1 MDRRRH
7 IRMHLSHDVCRVAGR
22 LRRGARSSERGDA
35 DETLGVRSV
44 AGGGTRGKGMG
55 SSVVVRLGSEASH
68 RGARHVPKQQ
78 AANSKGGLE
87 GSERN
92 YVWHS

>member
-1 MDRRRH
+1 
-7 IRMHLSHDVCRVAGR
+7 MHLSHDGLPSCRKIET
-22 LRRGARSSERGDA
+22 RSEEQRKRGDV